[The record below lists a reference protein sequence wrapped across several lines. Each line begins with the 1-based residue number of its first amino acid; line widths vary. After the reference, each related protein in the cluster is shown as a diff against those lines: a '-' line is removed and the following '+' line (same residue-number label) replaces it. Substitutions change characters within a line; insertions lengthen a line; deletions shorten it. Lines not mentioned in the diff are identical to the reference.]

1 MLSEGIYGRNLEQES
16 FQLQHQREKRE
27 RQCDQDWTS
36 IISIL
41 TTTRRF
47 CFLSDSHSLLSR

>member
-1 MLSEGIYGRNLEQES
+1 MLSEGIYGRDLEQES

-41 TTTRRF
+41 TATRRLS
-47 CFLSDSHSLLSR
+47 FLSDSHS